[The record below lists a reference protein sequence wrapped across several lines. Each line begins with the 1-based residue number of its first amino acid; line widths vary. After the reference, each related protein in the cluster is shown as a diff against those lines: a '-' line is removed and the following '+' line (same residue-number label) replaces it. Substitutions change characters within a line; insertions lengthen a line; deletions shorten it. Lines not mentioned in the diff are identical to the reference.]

1 MALLNNYKKTEVK
14 IEKIEKIKS
23 QFDYSEFSEE
33 EAIQLI
39 ELEEKA
45 IHTGSLLSENLRE
58 FADIFNQ
65 AQGIFANNKN
75 GNFGKWYESL
85 GFKKD
90 FVYLCLDRKN
100 LAIKYEQN
108 IVYALPDRTVKDI
121 KKLDKQNETEI
132 VYEILEAEKPSEK
145 LKEIK
150 KEVKQKE
157 DIVAEKDPMH
167 IQYEQ
172 ERIAKKEILDRI
184 YLVEKLVSKSD
195 VKNKKSQIV
204 ELLEKIEDILQI

>member
-14 IEKIEKIKS
+14 LVKTPKLKT
-23 QFDYSEFSEE
+23 QFDYSEFTDFEME
-33 EAIQLI
+33 TLV
-39 ELEEKA
+39 ELEAKA
-45 IHTGSLLSENLRE
+45 RYTGDLLRENLKE
-58 FADIFNQ
+58 LAEVFTQ

-100 LAIKYEQN
+100 LAVKYDKN
-108 IVYALPDRTVKDI
+108 KVYTLSDRAVKDL
-121 KKLDKQNETEI
+121 KKLDKSNETRV
-132 VYEILEAEKPSEK
+132 VYEVLESEKPSEK

-150 KEVKQKE
+150 EM
-157 DIVAEKDPMH
+157 DHMH

-172 ERIAKKEILDRI
+172 ERISKKELFDRFHQ
-184 YLVEKLVSKSD
+184 VEKIIAKSD
-195 VKNKKSQIV
+195 VKDKKTKII
-204 ELLEKIEDILQI
+204 ELLNQIEDLLRN

>member
-1 MALLNNYKKTEVK
+1 MALLNSYKKTEVK
-14 IEKIEKIKS
+14 IEKAEKIKS

-58 FADIFNQ
+58 LADIFNQ

-100 LAIKYEQN
+100 LAVKYEQN
-108 IVYALPDRTVKDI
+108 RVYALPERTVKDL

-132 VYEILEAEKPSEK
+132 VYEILESEKPSEK

-157 DIVAEKDPMH
+157 DIVAEKDPMY

-172 ERIAKKEILDRI
+172 ERIAKKEILGRI

-195 VKNKKSQIV
+195 VKNKKSKIV
-204 ELLEKIEDILQI
+204 ELLEKIEDILQS